1 MFYFEDDDD
10 DDCSFILSLLF
21 YFKQVGS
28 LRVTVIFSTVMLEN
42 VKLIQRNEK
51 LFTNQLFKR

>member
-10 DDCSFILSLLF
+10 DDCSFIWSLRF

-28 LRVTVIFSTVMLEN
+28 YRVTVIFNTVMLEN
-42 VKLIQRNEK
+42 VKLIQRN
-51 LFTNQLFKR
+51 